1 MSYNWHGLG
10 ESRCHTWKLIG
21 INAVTA
27 GLEIV
32 SSVVFTIVP
41 PLLLKLG
48 YSETQMSYLFGVGK
62 KNDAFSEMQ
71 FQNIVRYR

>member
-1 MSYNWHGLG
+1 MKYIENGFGRGPYN
-10 ESRCHTWKLIG
+10 TWKLIC

-41 PLLLKLG
+41 PLLLKFG
-48 YSETQMSYLFGVGK
+48 YSETQMSLLFGVGK
-62 KNDAFSEMQ
+62 ITFVV
-71 FQNIVRYR
+71 FC